1 MKKTTL
7 FGWALFTGLSLGAQN
22 GPIDFES
29 TGFGA
34 NFTWT
39 VFENN
44 GITSLSV
51 IQNPDP
57 TGINTSATVA
67 SIPISQLGA
76 PWAGCETQHGS
87 DIGSWTISS
96 SNHIIRIMVWKSV
109 ISDVGIKLVKPDG
122 WSLGE
127 IKKSNT
133 VTGAWEQLEFDFTA
147 HIGQTY
153 DQIVI
158 FPDFINGR
166 TSDHVVYFDNVYGP
180 SASVGI
186 EEDGLNKEV
195 SLYPNPSNGRYNL
208 ESNSNLEKVEVLSLD
223 GRVLFTAMPNTNN
236 YTVEIPE
243 FANGIYIMRIQ
254 ANSKT
259 EIHRVVKSN

>member
-1 MKKTTL
+1 MKKATL
-7 FGWALFTGLSLGAQN
+7 FGFALFAGLSLGAQN
-22 GPIDFES
+22 GPIDFEP

-51 IQNPDP
+51 IPNPDQ

-67 SIPISQLGA
+67 SIPISQMGA

-87 DIGSWTISS
+87 DIGSWTISA
-96 SNHIIRIMVWKSV
+96 SNNIIRIMVWKSV

-133 VTGAWEQLEFDFTA
+133 VTGEWEQLEFDFSA

-158 FPDFINGR
+158 FPDFNAR
-166 TSDHVVYFDNVYGP
+166 AADHVVYFDNVYGAA
-180 SASVGI
+180 ASGVGM
-186 EEDGLNKEV
+186 EEDALANV
-195 SLYPNPSNGRYNL
+195 LSLYPNPSNGRYHL
-208 ESNSNLEKVEVLSLD
+208 ESRSNLEKVEVLSLD
-223 GRVLFTAMPNTNN
+223 GRVLFTVLPNTNN
-236 YTVEIPE
+236 YTLEIPE
-243 FANGIYIMRIQ
+243 FANGVYILRVQ

-259 EIHRVVKSN
+259 EIHRIIKSN